1 VFKFR
6 GVLPV
11 AAVVFCTFFIPGCS
25 GRGAVTVTLTP
36 SSTATINQ
44 GQTQS
49 ISATVANDT
58 SNQGVTWSL
67 GTSVGTLTNV
77 TKTSVTYV
85 APSVVPTTTT
95 ATVTATSVA
104 NSTAT
109 ASLSITVNAVLA
121 IATTSLP
128 VGTQNSPYFGVIS
141 ATGATG
147 TFTWI
152 LSSGTLPA
160 GLTLGSSSSTSSV
173 TISGTPTA
181 TGTSKFTIQVTEG
194 GTTASQTLSI
204 TINPPPPLS
213 VATKS
218 LPNGMVGTAYSATLA
233 ASSGTAPYTW
243 SIVGS
248 LPPALTWLTL
258 SAAGTISGTP
268 TTAGTSSFTVQVV
281 DTSSPQQTATQNLTI
296 TINPSTAFNSQLSG
310 AYAFLVSGFA
320 STGQYAIAGSM
331 VADGIGSVTGVI
343 DDPVNSLSNQSF
355 TGTYLIASNGLGTM
369 SLTIPGFPRTFA
381 VALVP
386 PATGATISTS
396 AKLIECDGS
405 TCGSSGSGVLLQQ
418 TASDLATSAI
428 SGPYAFGFLGTDAT
442 PARARYA
449 LAGSFTATIS
459 GANGTISGGLLDSND
474 AGTASP
480 NVAFTGTYSVPAAA
494 ATGRWTATISISGGG
509 TTNYAI
515 YVAGP
520 ASAQELL
527 AIETDRAT
535 GSSQPLVS
543 GTILQ
548 QSGSGS
554 FQTGSL
560 TAQSIFET
568 TALNSGTALGQV
580 GLFFPGGSGTM
591 NTAFDQSTG
600 AGVQVIGSGT
610 YAPSPGSSGSVNGR
624 FTLSGSGIASPDPIL
639 YLVSSNEAFIVGADP
654 GVTFGFMKP
663 QTNPSTFS
671 LGSLSGTYVGGS
683 LAPLLS
689 AASDQIDIA
698 SADGM
703 GNLTFT
709 TDSTGSGGLSQ
720 NQTTSATYTL
730 DSTGRGTE
738 TPTGGT
744 TATGVF
750 YVVTPPGVSGVN
762 PEFWSVT
769 LSPNGMIEVFQQ

>member
-1 VFKFR
+1 
-6 GVLPV
+6 
-11 AAVVFCTFFIPGCS
+11 
-25 GRGAVTVTLTP
+25 
-36 SSTATINQ
+36 
-44 GQTQS
+44 
-49 ISATVANDT
+49 
-58 SNQGVTWSL
+58 
-67 GTSVGTLTNV
+67 
-77 TKTSVTYV
+77 
-85 APSVVPTTTT
+85 
-95 ATVTATSVA
+95 
-104 NSTAT
+104 
-109 ASLSITVNAVLA
+109 
-121 IATTSLP
+121 
-128 VGTQNSPYFGVIS
+128 
-141 ATGATG
+141 
-147 TFTWI
+147 
-152 LSSGTLPA
+152 
-160 GLTLGSSSSTSSV
+160 
-173 TISGTPTA
+173 
-181 TGTSKFTIQVTEG
+181 
-194 GTTASQTLSI
+194 
-204 TINPPPPLS
+204 
-213 VATKS
+213 
-218 LPNGMVGTAYSATLA
+218 M
-233 ASSGTAPYTW
+233 
-243 SIVGS
+243 
-248 LPPALTWLTL
+248 LPPT
-258 SAAGTISGTP
+258 GIISGTP
-268 TTAGTSSFTVQVV
+268 TTAGTSSFTVQVT
-281 DTSSPQQTATQNLTI
+281 DSSSPPQTSLPQTLSI
-296 TINPSTAFNSQLSG
+296 TINPSIAFNSQLKG
-310 AYAFLVSGFA
+310 TYAFLVSGFDT
-320 STGQYAIAGSM
+320 TGQYAIAGSM
-331 VADGIGSVTGVI
+331 MADGIGSLSGVI

-386 PATGATISTS
+386 PATGSTISTS

-591 NTAFDQSTG
+591 NTAFDQSS
-600 AGVQVIGSGT
+600 GVQVTGSGT
-610 YAPSPGSSGSVNGR
+610 YMPTPGSGGSVNGR

-769 LSPNGMIEVFQQ
+769 LSPNGMIEIFQQ